1 MKQNEVLQ
9 NLKLNSEFD
18 YLLTSDNES
27 LMSWLNSYAKTAGV
41 MSEKQK
47 SQAIA
52 NLKDKLTRQLE
63 ADKRILIESA
73 KNDIVSLAMLAA
85 EKIMAEKKK

>member
-63 ADKRILIESA
+63 ADKRLKAMDDSNRKTAQDSA
-73 KNDIVSLAMLAA
+73 
-85 EKIMAEKKK
+85 

>member
-18 YLLTSDNES
+18 SLLTSDNES

-63 ADKRILIESA
+63 ADKRLKAMDNSNRKAAQDSA
-73 KNDIVSLAMLAA
+73 
-85 EKIMAEKKK
+85 

>member
-18 YLLTSDNES
+18 SLLTSDNES

-63 ADKRILIESA
+63 ADKVNREQRRLFGGAHERGDGQA
-73 KNDIVSLAMLAA
+73 DRGHGRVH
-85 EKIMAEKKK
+85 

>member
-18 YLLTSDNES
+18 ALLTSDNES

-52 NLKDKLTRQLE
+52 NLKDKLTQQLE
-63 ADKRILIESA
+63 ADKRLKAMDGSNRKAAQDSA
-73 KNDIVSLAMLAA
+73 
-85 EKIMAEKKK
+85 